1 MSLNL
6 LFSYNLQVNAHIKIT
21 PFWRKSS
28 SSSIQKNHFSRG
40 KQKSTDYR

>member
-6 LFSYNLQVNAHIKIT
+6 LFSYNLQVKAPMKIT

-28 SSSIQKNHFSRG
+28 SSSI
-40 KQKSTDYR
+40 

>member
-6 LFSYNLQVNAHIKIT
+6 LFSYHLQVKAHIKIT

-28 SSSIQKNHFSRG
+28 SSSIQKNHF
-40 KQKSTDYR
+40 